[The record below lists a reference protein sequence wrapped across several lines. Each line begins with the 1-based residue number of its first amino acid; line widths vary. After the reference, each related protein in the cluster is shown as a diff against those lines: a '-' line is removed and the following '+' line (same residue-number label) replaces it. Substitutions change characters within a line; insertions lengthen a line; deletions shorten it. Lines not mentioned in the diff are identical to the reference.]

1 MGKYD
6 FFVIFFSFFQIE
18 VNAIIRNHDEWKIS
32 KLKSCRVEVL
42 ILLYIRLAIE
52 SSINLH
58 FFFEEY

>member
-1 MGKYD
+1 MRL
-6 FFVIFFSFFQIE
+6 SE
-18 VNAIIRNHDEWKIS
+18 TTSNEWKIS

-58 FFFEEY
+58 FFSKNINWSNFKIILKIK